1 MTAKQQSLLGVIRRN
16 LLNVFRQLSK
26 VNDDHRKHNPINT
39 LDIRPSLLS
48 NQSSDI
54 TMADSP
60 SLLFY
65 YLFDDWYT
73 SYALVAK
80 SEHQYAMELEKLVR
94 SHRSLMCWPV
104 LTRGVARRHV
114 HQASSSLNSEITPI
128 REGARRLEAYVS
140 ELCAHRR
147 THIRQT
153 KAFTFK
159 HRRPIQHEWWP

>member
-1 MTAKQQSLLGVIRRN
+1 M
-16 LLNVFRQLSK
+16 QLSK
-26 VNDDHRKHNPINT
+26 VKDDHRKQNPINT

-54 TMADSP
+54 TIADSP

-94 SHRSLMCWPV
+94 SHQSLLCWPV
-104 LTRGVARRHV
+104 LTIRVARRHV
-114 HQASSSLNSEITPI
+114 HQAQSPPNTETTPI
-128 REGARRLEAYVS
+128 RAGTRRLEAYVS
-140 ELCAHRR
+140 ELCVDH
-147 THIRQT
+147 
-153 KAFTFK
+153 
-159 HRRPIQHEWWP
+159 